1 MGKVREMA
9 LHPLFGNIVALVIFW
24 IVINSCF
31 ACFIFLFM
39 QSLTS
44 YLVVSFPLNFKL
56 LLILMLLLA
65 GFHGVLLGIYNY
77 LIDRLVFILNTLWQ
91 RVVIQIVVSILL
103 FILSF
108 ILIRYLLTET
118 FFSGIGP
125 LPDLSPTFWNQFF
138 GIIFFQYVTGS
149 VLSGFGVQVIRKYGR
164 DTFLPVVLGIYKRPR
179 EESRIFMFLDLKS
192 STALAEQLG
201 HISYSLFIRQFIS
214 DVNHCL
220 HRHHADIYQYVG
232 DEVVLTWK
240 RSARNAITALDFY
253 FACQLRIEQRARY
266 YIRTFGVVPVF
277 KAGVDAGMVTAVEIG
292 DMKRDIAYHGD
303 TLNTAARIQSSCNSA
318 GQLLLLSREFA
329 DDLGPNSRYSLLS
342 LGTLV
347 ITGKEKAVAIYTIV
361 NNRVAQKMEQ

>member
-1 MGKVREMA
+1 MRRVREMTG
-9 LHPLFGNIVALVIFW
+9 HPLFGNIAAQVLFW

-31 ACFIFLFM
+31 AFFIFLLL

-44 YLVVSFPLNFKL
+44 YIVVSFHLNFRL
-56 LLILMLLLA
+56 LLTLMLLLA
-65 GFHGVLLGIYNY
+65 GFHGVLLGISNY
-77 LIDRLVFILNTLWQ
+77 LIDRLVFVLNTLWQ
-91 RVVIQIVVSILL
+91 RVVIQMVVSILL
-103 FILSF
+103 FILTF
-108 ILIRYLLTET
+108 VLIRFLLTYT

-125 LPDLSPTFWNQFF
+125 LPDRSATYWNEFF
-138 GIIFFQYVTGS
+138 NIIFFQYVTGS
-149 VLSGFGVQVIRKYGR
+149 ILSGLGVQVIRKYGR
-164 DTFLPVVLGIYKRPR
+164 DVFLPVVLGIYKRPR

-201 HISYSLFIRQFIS
+201 HISYSLFIRQFIF

-240 RSARNAITALDFY
+240 RSERNAITALNFY
-253 FACQLRIEQRARY
+253 FACQLRIKERTKY
-266 YIRTFGVVPVF
+266 YTKTFGVVPVF

-303 TLNTAARIQSSCNSA
+303 TLNTAARIQSACNST
-318 GQLLLLSREFA
+318 GQLLLLSRAFA
-329 DDLGPNSRYSLLS
+329 DDLGTNSGYRLLS

-347 ITGKEKAVAIYTIV
+347 LRGKEKAVAIFTIC
-361 NNRVAQKMEQ
+361 N